1 MAQDHIHTNHF
12 REGEIIVPSGE
23 RPRAVSVV
31 GRGRAELVMIDD
43 AGQET
48 VVGSLGAGDLIGADD
63 ENAHGPRK
71 TMVRAATD
79 VQIFSFELTRA

>member
-1 MAQDHIHTNHF
+1 M
-12 REGEIIVPSGE
+12 REGGWPGAE
-23 RPRAVSVV
+23 RLEHLDLRGAIRDVILAADDV
-31 GRGRAELVMIDD
+31 GYVQVDVIDD